1 MYYSNIHQMRR
12 LSLLKTFVFVLSFGS
27 FQLTARAQDNSI
39 IGKVICGYQGWFNCY
54 GDGSPVERWVHW
66 SRGTYR
72 TNDGLPSPGYL
83 SFEMYP
89 DVSDYQSSSL
99 FQTGFANRG
108 DGEPSVLFSSTK
120 KDVMD
125 KHFSWMKQYG
135 IDGVALQ
142 RFLTTDG
149 VFVKQKD
156 TVALNMRTMAEKY
169 QRIFYLMYDMK
180 ASDSTVFKND
190 LLHVETFN
198 LSSSPYYAHQNGKPV
213 ICIWGFG
220 LNARPDLPKTSLR
233 LIKWLKDKGYYVIG
247 GVPTNWRTGT
257 SDSWA
262 DYINVYNAFDMISP
276 WTVGRGSVVNNTY
289 LSNYLI
295 PDNDY
300 CKARNIDY
308 QPVIFA
314 GFAWSNWNGGTRN
327 QIPRSRG
334 ELMWQQ
340 VYNIK
345 NSGIKNVYV
354 AMFDEYDEST
364 AIAKAAD
371 SYFDI
376 PTNQYFLTTSAD
388 GTYIS
393 SDFYL
398 RLVGKATRVMKGLDP
413 LTINVPIQY
422 SVGPVYFRT
431 SVETGFDALPNWQ
444 NEPLVVRNVL
454 GFGGASTP
462 QCGVVT
468 GESQKTG
475 IHSVKISGRDNSAVE
490 SYADFK
496 VFDVDIPVL
505 ADTKLAFWTC
515 PVNDLG
521 RYVSIDL
528 LFTDGTRLR
537 DFDAK
542 DINGNSTNAAE
553 GRGTVNVWTK
563 TVCNI
568 GQWATGKTIDRILI
582 SYDHP
587 GETGDFAAYIDDI
600 FIYTGDTYTTAEHS
614 AVTEANQLTI
624 YPNPVNGNKI
634 KIVLGE
640 FDGESDVIVSLRDAQ
655 GNVIFSQKEQAKPTL
670 DFPVGQLRPGFYLV
684 SVKTKN
690 RWFSDKIIIQ

>member
-1 MYYSNIHQMRR
+1 MRG
-12 LSLLKTFVFVLSFGS
+12 LSLLKILVLIVGFCS
-27 FQLTARAQDNSI
+27 FQLITQAQDNSI
-39 IGKVICGYQGWFNCY
+39 TGKVICGYQGWFNCY
-54 GDGSPVERWVHW
+54 GDGSPVKRWVHW
-66 SRGTYR
+66 SRGKYK

-83 SFEMYP
+83 TFEMYP
-89 DVSDYQSSSL
+89 DVNDYKPSSL
-99 FQTGFANRG
+99 FQTGFANLG

-142 RFLTTDG
+142 RFLTSDG

-156 TVALNMRTMAEKY
+156 TVALNMCTIAEKY

-198 LSSSPYYAHQNGKPV
+198 LDSSPYYAHKNGKPV

-220 LNARPDLPKTSLR
+220 LKARPDLPKTSLR
-233 LIKWLKDKGYYVIG
+233 LIQWLKEKGYYVIG

-257 SDSWA
+257 GDSWA
-262 DYINVYNAFDMISP
+262 DYIDVYNAFDMISP

-327 QIPRSRG
+327 QIPRNRG

-354 AMFDEYDEST
+354 AMFDEYDEAT

-398 RLVGKATRVMKGLDP
+398 RLVGKATRVLKGIDP
-413 LTINVPIQY
+413 LTINVPIPY
-422 SVGPVYFRT
+422 SVGPIYFRT
-431 SVETGFDALPNWQ
+431 SVETGYDAIPNWQ
-444 NEPLVVRNVL
+444 NKLLTVKNVI
-454 GFGGASTP
+454 GFGGVSTP
-462 QCGVVT
+462 QCGVVA
-468 GESQKTG
+468 GEIQKTG
-475 IHSVKISGRDNSAVE
+475 NHAIKISGRDNSAVE
-490 SYADFK
+490 SYVDFK
-496 VFDVDIPVL
+496 VFDIDIPVFSE
-505 ADTKLAFWTC
+505 TKLAFNTF

-528 LFTDGTRLR
+528 LFTDGTRLK
-537 DFDAK
+537 DLNAK
-542 DINGNSTNAAE
+542 DIYSNSVNASQ
-553 GRGTVNVWTK
+553 GRGTVNSWTN
-563 TVCNI
+563 TTCNI
-568 GQWATGKTIDRILI
+568 GQWAAGKTIDQILI

-587 GETGDFAAYIDDI
+587 TESGDFACYLDDI
-600 FIYTGDTYTTAEHS
+600 FIYTQNLNTSTQEIKAAASG
-614 AVTEANQLTI
+614 NMKI
-624 YPNPVNGNKI
+624 YPNPVFGGKVIIDLNGFGCETELTI
-634 KIVLGE
+634 SI
-640 FDGESDVIVSLRDAQ
+640 SDIE
-655 GNVIFSQKEQAKPTL
+655 GNVLMEQKMMASPQIEW
-670 DFPVGQLRPGFYLV
+670 PVDQFKNGFYLV
-684 SVKTKN
+684 SVRVKDRIETCKVV
-690 RWFSDKIIIQ
+690 IY